1 MALRALIFDFDGTM
15 LDTETPEFTS
25 WQGIYRDHGQEL
37 EIADWGRGIGTWGA
51 FDPWHDLE
59 SRIGTKLEQE
69 RIALTH
75 HERVRSAIAASSLMP
90 GVHELLHAAKAAGL
104 KLAIASSS
112 SREWVHGWA
121 QTLGVLEFFDA
132 TATKDDVLR
141 VKPDPALF
149 TLALEK
155 LQVTA
160 NEALALED
168 SPNGS
173 KAALGAGMRC
183 VVIPNEVTKTLEF
196 PEGVHRINTLQGV
209 ILEDWRALW

>member
-37 EIADWGRGIGTWGA
+37 AIADWGRGIGTWGA

-59 SRIGTKLEQE
+59 SRTGTKLEAE
-69 RIALTH
+69 RIALAH

-90 GVHELLHAAKAAGL
+90 GVRDLLETAKTAGL

-112 SREWVHGWA
+112 SREWVHTWA
-121 QTLGVLEFFDA
+121 QTLGVLEYFDA

-141 VKPDPALF
+141 VKPDPALYI
-149 TLALEK
+149 LALEK
-155 LQVTA
+155 LGVSA
-160 NEALALED
+160 DEAVALED
-168 SPNGS
+168 SPNGA

-196 PEGVHRINTLQGV
+196 PDGVHRMDTLQGV
-209 ILEDWRALW
+209 RLEDWRTLR